1 MPVNITGV
9 QGTLKAMRKFDPDL
23 AKEMNTQI
31 RNAMLPIRD
40 KARGYAP
47 GNSEML
53 TNWTKADAFGPQSRK
68 YRAFPNYDQ
77 SEVQAR
83 IVYRPG
89 TNNKG
94 EIAGAKFTRK
104 FQVAYF
110 IANNSAGG
118 SIYETSGRKS
128 GPSGNKNTKS
138 LNPRA
143 GERFMERINPYPLVG
158 STRQMKGRLIYRAWD
173 ENQGRA
179 AHSVNLAINTAVAIF
194 NATRTSSNYRMAA

>member
-9 QGTLKAMRKFDPDL
+9 AGTLKAMRKFDPDL
-23 AKEMNTQI
+23 AKQMNTQI
-31 RNAMLPIRD
+31 RNAMMPIRN
-40 KARGYAP
+40 KARAYAP

-53 TNWTKADAFGPQSRK
+53 TNWTNADAFGPQSRK
-68 YRAFPNYDQ
+68 YRAFPKYDQ
-77 SEVQAR
+77 SEVQAG

-94 EIAGAKFTRK
+94 EIAGAKFKRT

-128 GPSGNKNTKS
+128 GPGGNKNTKS

-143 GERFMERINPYPLVG
+143 GEQFMERINPYPLIG
-158 STRQMKGRLIYRAWD
+158 SGRPMQGRLIYRAWD

-179 AHSVNLAINTAVAIF
+179 AHAVNLAINTAVAIF
-194 NATRTSSNYRMAA
+194 NATKTNDSSRLAA